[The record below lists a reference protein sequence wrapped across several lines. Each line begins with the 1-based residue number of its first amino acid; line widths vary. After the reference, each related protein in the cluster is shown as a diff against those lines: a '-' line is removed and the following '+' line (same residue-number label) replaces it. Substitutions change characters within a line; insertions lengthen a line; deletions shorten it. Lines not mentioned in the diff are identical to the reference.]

1 MLRIVQN
8 TSPAGA
14 KSYYSTA
21 DYYSE
26 GQELTGIWRGEGA
39 KRLGLE
45 GGIRQADWDALCDNR
60 IPETGAPLT
69 LRRKAERRVGYD
81 FNFHVP
87 KSVSLLYGLTRDE
100 RLLDAFQQSVA
111 ETMRDMEAEMKTRV
125 RKSGRNEDRTTG
137 NMVFGEFIHFTARP
151 VNGIPDP
158 HLHAHCFVFNATW
171 DAEEAAWKAGQIG
184 DLKRAASYFEAK
196 FHARLARRLVELGLP
211 VERTRTGWEL
221 AGVDRAVTDRF
232 SRRTLMIEEEAERRG
247 VSDPKLKAELG
258 ARTRDRKQKELTLPE
273 LALEWRSRLS
283 NDEQQAVKSIFDQM
297 GDRGPDEDP
306 DEDPDVAKT
315 AVALSLDHVFERK
328 SVAAEREVLAHALK
342 QAVGSSS
349 VESVENAWREA
360 DVIRAK
366 RGGRD
371 MVTTSAVIAEERQM
385 IRFAREG
392 RGRLGRIAAKEQ
404 RIQRG
409 WLNADQQKAVEHV
422 WNSRDVVTL
431 VRGAA
436 GVGKTTMMQEAVE
449 GIEADGMQ
457 VFTFAPSATARD
469 VLQQEGFERAETVA
483 RLLVDTKLQ
492 EQIRG
497 QVLWIDEAGL
507 LGSRTMAQLFDL
519 AAENNCRVV
528 LSGDR
533 RQHGSVERGAAL
545 RLLEEEAGLVP
556 ADIREIQRQ
565 KGNYKQAVQA
575 LADGRTEDGFRQL
588 DQLGWIREVGT
599 AERYRVIAA
608 DYIDSIEQGDRTL
621 VVSPMHFEG
630 DRITQAI
637 RSGLREAERLGK
649 DERSFHVL
657 ENINLTQAQRMDAV
671 SYLPGDVL
679 VFHQNAKGYT
689 KGQRVV
695 AGEEA
700 LPTDQAARFQ
710 VFHPT
715 EIRFAPGDMLRVTRN
730 GKTLDGK
737 HRLNN
742 GDLHRIGGFDVGGNI
757 VLENGWKI
765 DRGYGHLTYG
775 YCVTSHA
782 SQGRSVDRVLIGQ
795 SSDSFPA
802 SSREQFYVSVSRGKQ
817 SATVYTDSRNDLLK
831 AVQHED
837 DRVTATELLT
847 DQHWHD
853 KAAAIRRRELL
864 SVAPEPKAA
873 SRERELAYER

>member
-1 MLRIVQN
+1 MLRITQN
-8 TSPAGA
+8 TSSAGA

-21 DYYSE
+21 DYYTE
-26 GQELTGIWRGEGA
+26 GQELTGVWRGEGA

-45 GGIRQADWDALCDNR
+45 GEIKQADWDALCDNR

-69 LRRKAERRVGYD
+69 IRRKAERRVGYD

-100 RLLDAFQQSVA
+100 RLLDAFQQSVS
-111 ETMRDMEAEMKTRV
+111 ETMQDMEAEMKTRV
-125 RKSGRNEDRTTG
+125 RKAGKNEDRTTG
-137 NMVFGEFIHFTARP
+137 NMVFGEFVHFTARP

-171 DAEEAAWKAGQIG
+171 DQDETAWKAGQFS
-184 DLKRAASYFEAK
+184 DLKRDAPYFEAK

-221 AGVDRAVTDRF
+221 AGIERPVTDRF

-247 VSDPKLKAELG
+247 VSDPELKAELG
-258 ARTRDRKQKELTLPE
+258 ARTRERKQKELTLPE
-273 LALEWRSRLS
+273 LAAEWRSRLS
-283 NDEQQAVKSIFDQM
+283 DDELRSVKSVL
-297 GDRGPDEDP
+297 DRVGGHGPDEDP
-306 DEDPDVAKT
+306 DAAKT

-342 QAVGSSS
+342 QGVGSSS
-349 VESVENAWREA
+349 VASIVQAWQDA
-360 DVIRAK
+360 DVIRAQ
-366 RGGRD
+366 RSGRD
-371 MVTTSAVIAEERQM
+371 MVTTSTVIAEERQM

-392 RGRLGRIAAKEQ
+392 RGTRSRLASKDRD
-404 RIQRG
+404 IQRD
-409 WLNADQQKAVEHV
+409 WLNADQRRAVEHV

-449 GIEADGMQ
+449 GIEADGTD

-469 VLQQEGFERAETVA
+469 VLKQEGFERAETVA
-483 RLLVDTKLQ
+483 RLLVDPKLQ
-492 EQIRG
+492 EQASG
-497 QVLWIDEAGL
+497 KVLWVDEAGL

-519 AAENNCRVV
+519 AAEHGCRVV

-565 KGNYKQAVQA
+565 KGSYKQAVQA

-588 DQLGWIREVGT
+588 DQLGWIREVETGD
-599 AERYRVIAA
+599 RYRAMAA
-608 DYIDSIEQGDRTL
+608 NYVASVERGDKTL
-621 VVSPMHFEG
+621 VVSPTHFEG

-637 RSGLREAERLGK
+637 RSGLRNADRLGN
-649 DERSFHVL
+649 DERVFHSL
-657 ENINLTQAQRMDAV
+657 ETLNLTQAERMDAV
-671 SYLPGDVL
+671 SYVPGDVL

-695 AGEEA
+695 AGEAE
-700 LPTDQAARFQ
+700 LPLEQAARFQ

-715 EIRFAPGDMLRVTRN
+715 EIRFAAGDMLRVTRN
-730 GKTLDGK
+730 GKTLDDK

-742 GDLHRIGGFDVGGNI
+742 GDLFRINGFDQSGNI
-757 VLENGWKI
+757 VLDNGWTVAR
-765 DRGYGHLTYG
+765 DYGHLAYG

-782 SQGRSVDRVLIGQ
+782 SQGRSVDCVLIGQ

-817 SATVYTDSRNDLLK
+817 GAVVYTDSRDELLK
-831 AVQHED
+831 SVQKED
-837 DRVTATELLT
+837 DRVTASELLE
-847 DQHWHD
+847 DRHWHE
-853 KAAAIRRRELL
+853 KGAAIRRRELL
-864 SVAPEPKAA
+864 TVAPEPKAA
-873 SRERELAYER
+873 SREGELAYER